1 MRLEQSI
8 SVIAIAILF
17 SAAAST
23 AVAQRATELVRWT
36 GGVDQVEEQTGF
48 VLQLDAEIADGWKM
62 YALDSPRPSRGVEIE
77 LTALPSGL
85 EVAGP
90 VRQSPPK
97 EAFDPNF
104 RIDVRYFDGSAEFF
118 VTLAT
123 AATSSQPFNLAA
135 ENRVTGSLTFQI
147 CNDDLGICLP
157 PTDVAFEVPLDG
169 SEVSLAVPCDDTSD
183 AAGNEDDECQ
193 VAPIDFSSSGPQG
206 STLDDAAVAASSPRD
221 FGARRG
227 LLPFLLLAA
236 GAGLAALLTPC
247 VFPMIPLTVSYFA
260 KEARDRRQ
268 AAAMAAVYGIAIV
281 TTFTGLGILM
291 AVLVGAAGAQSI
303 AANPWVNMFIAGVLI
318 LFALSLLGMFEL
330 RLPAGFVNYFN
341 RRGQRAGYL
350 GVLFMGFTITL
361 VSFSC
366 TAPFVG
372 GLLAAAAGGQWFY
385 PLVGMIAFSGAFAV
399 PFVLLSL
406 FPSALD
412 SLPRSGSWMSAF
424 KVTLG
429 FIELAA
435 AIKFLSNADLIWQWE
450 LISRPLAIAVTVVI
464 FALAGLY
471 LIGKLPLAGELL
483 PAQVGVGRLVSGI
496 AFFGFALYMLPGLF
510 GAPLNRIDA
519 YLPPRLATDVSLFG
533 ADPNGAGGFRTADGG
548 EGWIEDDIETAM
560 AEGLAEGKPVLIDFT
575 GYTCTNCRE
584 MESNVFIQPQVTERF
599 VRNYVRLRLFTDTIE
614 KGKSFQRYQLRLT
627 GTVALPTYA
636 IVEPGDQALIAK
648 VSGVMS
654 LEEFVDFLDVGTAA
668 YVGDELAMR

>member
-1 MRLEQSI
+1 MRLDRLI
-8 SVIAIAILF
+8 SVIASTVLLLAV
-17 SAAAST
+17 AAPS
-23 AVAQRATELVRWT
+23 VAQRATELVQWT
-36 GGVDQVEEQTGF
+36 GSTGEVHEESGF
-48 VLQLDAEIADGWKM
+48 VLALAAEIADGWKM

-77 LTALPSGL
+77 LTDLPAGL
-85 EVAGP
+85 EIAGP

-97 EAFDPNF
+97 DAFDPNF
-104 RIDVRYFDGSAEFF
+104 QIDVRYFDD
-118 VTLAT
+118 
-123 AATSSQPFNLAA
+123 AAAFYVDLVSNSDESRSQQVGGAD
-135 ENRVTGSLTFQI
+135 RVAGVVTFQI

-157 PTDVAFEVPLDG
+157 PTDLAFAIPLDG
-169 SEVSLAVPCDDTSD
+169 SQVSIATPCDDLSASPD
-183 AAGNEDDECQ
+183 SDDEDCA
-193 VAPIDFSSSGPQG
+193 VGAIDFASSIPAGAVP
-206 STLDDAAVAASSPRD
+206 DEAAAAAASPRD
-221 FGARRG
+221 FGASRG

-268 AAAMAAVYGIAIV
+268 AAMRAAVYGVAIV
-281 TTFTGLGILM
+281 ATFTGLGILM

-318 LFALSLLGMFEL
+318 LFALSLFGMFEL
-330 RLPAGFVNYFN
+330 RLPTGLVNYFD
-341 RRGQRAGYL
+341 RKGQRAGYV

-385 PLVGMIAFSGAFAV
+385 PLVGMVAFSGAFSI

-406 FPSALD
+406 FPSALE
-412 SLPRSGSWMSAF
+412 SLPKSGSWMSAF

-471 LIGKLPLAGELL
+471 LIGKLPLAGETLA
-483 PAQVGVGRLVSGI
+483 PQIGVGRLISGV
-496 AFFGFALYMLPGLF
+496 AFFGLALYMLPGLF

-519 YLPPRLATDVSLFG
+519 YLPPRLATDMSLLG
-533 ADPNGAGGFRTADGG
+533 PAGDLSGSFRTADGG
-548 EGWIEDDIETAM
+548 EGWIEDDIDTAM

-599 VRNYVRLRLFTDTIE
+599 SRNYVRLRLFTDTIE
-614 KGKSFQRYQLRLT
+614 KGKTYQRYQLRLT

-636 IVEPGDQALIAK
+636 IVEPQDQALIAK
-648 VSGVMS
+648 ASGVMS
-654 LEEFVDFLDVGTAA
+654 MEEFVDFLDAGTAA
-668 YVGDELAMR
+668 FVADELAMR

>member
-1 MRLEQSI
+1 MATS
-8 SVIAIAILF
+8 S
-17 SAAAST
+17 
-23 AVAQRATELVRWT
+23 VAQRATELVQWT
-36 GGVDQVEEQTGF
+36 GSVGEVQERSGF
-48 VLQLDAEIADGWKM
+48 VLQLDAEIAEGWKM
-62 YALDSPRPSRGVEIE
+62 YALDSPRPSRGVELE
-77 LTALPSGL
+77 LTDLPAWL
-85 EVAGP
+85 EIAGP

-97 EAFDPNF
+97 DAFDPNF
-104 RIDVRYFDGSAEFF
+104 RIDVRYFDDAAEFY
-118 VTLAT
+118 VDLAY
-123 AATSSQPFNLAA
+123 ADSGADRATVDMAG
-135 ENRVTGSLTFQI
+135 RVAGSVTFQI

-157 PTDVAFEVPLDG
+157 PTDLAFAIPMDG
-169 SEVSLAVPCDDTSD
+169 SDVPITAPCDDLSQSSD
-183 AAGNEDDECQ
+183 SGDEECA
-193 VAPIDFSSSGPQG
+193 VTAVDFSSPSAPGAVP
-206 STLDDAAVAASSPRD
+206 DEAAAAASPRD
-221 FGARRG
+221 FGGRRG

-260 KEARDRRQ
+260 KESGDRRQ
-268 AAAMAAVYGIAIV
+268 AATMAAAYGFAIV
-281 TTFTGLGILM
+281 ATFTGLGILM

-303 AANPWVNMFIAGVLI
+303 AANPWVNLFIAGVLI

-341 RRGQRAGYL
+341 RKGQRAGYV

-385 PLVGMIAFSGAFAV
+385 PLVGMIAFSGAFSI

-406 FPSALD
+406 FPSALE
-412 SLPRSGSWMSAF
+412 SLPKSGSWMSAF

-450 LISRPLAIAVTVVI
+450 LVSRPLAIAVTVVI
-464 FALAGLY
+464 FALTGLY
-471 LIGKLPLAGELL
+471 LIGKLPLAGETLS
-483 PAQVGVGRLVSGI
+483 PQIGVGRLVSGV
-496 AFFGFALYMLPGLF
+496 AFFGLALYMLPGLF

-519 YLPPRLATDVSLFG
+519 YLPPRLATDMSLFG
-533 ADPNGAGGFRTADGG
+533 PASNASGGLRTADSG
-548 EGWIEDDIETAM
+548 EGWIEDDIDTAM
-560 AEGLAEGKPVLIDFT
+560 AEGLEEGKPVLIDFT

-584 MESNVFIQPQVTERF
+584 MESNVFIQPQVTDRF

-614 KGKSFQRYQLRLT
+614 KGKSYQRYQLRLT

-636 IVEPGDQALIAK
+636 IVEPQDQALIAK
-648 VSGVMS
+648 ASGVMS
-654 LEEFVDFLDVGTAA
+654 LEEFVDFLDAGTAA
-668 YVGDELAMR
+668 FVGDELAMR